1 MRSRRPT
8 SCAYRLT
15 VGLILSLLVLLV
27 ALLSGKDLEEFLDDL
42 LLKDTAKEETAVS
55 GDWYDLYFTEPI
67 NEDNWALHT
76 GSAVETALI
85 DAINGAQ
92 QSIYG
97 ALFELNME
105 SITQALIAAERRGVD
120 VKLVFDDLHA
130 IQDEES
136 TVEELDGIIEY
147 HSDNRS
153 ALMHH
158 KFLVFDEARVWMGAM
173 NFTHNGI
180 YNNNNNAVLI
190 RSTLLAQNYLAE
202 FREMYDDGVFTR
214 RGDTRQTPNPR
225 LNIDGTLI
233 ETFFSPED
241 GTAIENRLEELIR
254 ESDDS
259 IRVMAFVLTL
269 NRLGNALIVEHNA
282 GVDVQA
288 IFEARGSNQ
297 GQMVP
302 MGCAGI
308 PVKTDGNPNTFHHK
322 VMIFDGEIVA
332 FGSFNFSAS
341 ARDDNSENMIIVHNA
356 AFAQAFI
363 NEFNKRFN
371 DPEADIPNLSC

>member
-15 VGLILSLLVLLV
+15 VGLFLSLLIVLV
-27 ALLSGKDLEEFLDDL
+27 GLLSGQDLEELLDEL
-42 LLKDTAKEETAVS
+42 LLEDAVNEETTVS

-67 NEDNWALHT
+67 NQDNWDLHT
-76 GSAVETALI
+76 GSAVEAALI

-120 VKLVFDDLHA
+120 VKLVLDDRYA
-130 IQDEES
+130 IEDEES
-136 TVEELDGIIEY
+136 TVEELDGIVEY
-147 HSDNRS
+147 RADNRS

-158 KFLVFDEARVWMGAM
+158 KFLVFDEARVWMGSM

-180 YNNNNNAVLI
+180 YNNNNNAMLI
-190 RSTLLAQNYLAE
+190 RSTLLAGNYLAE
-202 FREMYDDGVFTR
+202 FREMYDDGVFTQ
-214 RGDTRQTPNPR
+214 RGDTRESPNPR
-225 LNIDGTLI
+225 LNIDGTLV

-241 GTAIENRLEELIR
+241 GDAAEDRLEELIR
-254 ESDDS
+254 ESDES
-259 IRVMAFVLTL
+259 VRMMAFVLTL
-269 NRLGNALIVEHNA
+269 DSLGNAMIDRHNA
-282 GVDVQA
+282 GVDVQTV
-288 IFEARGSNQ
+288 FESRGSSQ
-297 GQMVP
+297 GQMP
-302 MGCAGI
+302 ALGCAGI

-322 VMIFDGEIVA
+322 VFIFDGEIVA
-332 FGSFNFSAS
+332 LGSFNFSAS

-356 AFAQAFI
+356 DFAQAFI
-363 NEFNKRFN
+363 DEFNKRFS
-371 DPEADIPNLSC
+371 DPEAEVPDLSC